1 MKRRNLI
8 GYAGAGL
15 VTALITNFG
24 SHEDANAQ
32 SSSLFVK
39 WLGHT
44 CFLFS
49 DRKVKVLV
57 NPFRP
62 IGCTANYSPPKVETD
77 VVLISSQLLDEGDV
91 TGLPGNPKL
100 VYQEGVY
107 NYGGIQFQGIP
118 MDHDLKGGKQ
128 FGKNIAWKWQQ
139 GGINILHLGG
149 AAAPITFEQKIPVG
163 SPDLLL
169 IPVGGGAKAYNAQAA
184 KDAIAILKP
193 KLIIPT
199 QYRTEA
205 SDPNNCDI
213 SPVDEFLASMKGTHV
228 IKSKSDFIVLSPNKL
243 PESTE
248 IQVLSYNFNS
258 KNTPKKL
265 S

>member
-1 MKRRNLI
+1 
-8 GYAGAGL
+8 
-15 VTALITNFG
+15 
-24 SHEDANAQ
+24 
-32 SSSLFVK
+32 
-39 WLGHT
+39 
-44 CFLFS
+44 
-49 DRKVKVLV
+49 
-57 NPFRP
+57 
-62 IGCTANYSPPKVETD
+62 
-77 VVLISSQLLDEGDV
+77 
-91 TGLPGNPKL
+91 
-100 VYQEGVY
+100 
-107 NYGGIQFQGIP
+107 

-169 IPVGGGAKAYNAQAA
+169 IPVGGGPKAYNAQAA

-199 QYRTEA
+199 QYRTQA

-213 SPVDEFLASMKGTHV
+213 SPVDEFLTSMKENNFKV
-228 IKSKSDFIVLSPNKL
+228 INNKSDFIVLSPNKL

-248 IQVLSYNFNS
+248 IQVLSYNFNW
-258 KNTPKKL
+258 KNAPKKL